1 MMTTFYKRPL
11 PPELTS
17 FSSVE
22 GRKIFQE
29 ALSTG
34 TMAGYFALAEQFHT
48 QAEPSFCGLGTLVVV
63 LNALGIDPGPGRI
76 WKGPWRWFSEEH
88 LDCCRPLDEV
98 RRSGLTLPQLAC
110 LARCNGTGAD
120 VQFAQLSTVEAFR
133 EAVREATST
142 AGEPHLIVAYDRST
156 LGQTGSGHFSPVGG
170 YHAARDQVLILDVA
184 RFKYPPHWVPLELL
198 FRAMLPLDPE
208 VNKSRGY
215 ALLRRRS
222 QAVPLWAWDATD
234 LSWRTLTADL
244 RSMRETTG
252 VEALAQGLLRKVPAQ
267 LLRQLPHPHNTGDSE
282 QSTALHAAICQEI
295 EHTEIG
301 QLVRSAVPATD
312 AEHTALALLLLA
324 LPERYYSHLPPT
336 EVQRLSALRRLD
348 SLPPAVRAQTE
359 HLRTQ
364 AAALDDLA
372 LCC

>member
-1 MMTTFYKRPL
+1 MTATFYKRPL
-11 PPELTS
+11 PSELTA
-17 FSSVE
+17 FSSAE
-22 GRKIFQE
+22 GRQIFQE
-29 ALSTG
+29 ALSAG

-48 QAEPSFCGLGTLVVV
+48 QAEPSFCGLGTLVMV
-63 LNALGIDPGPGRI
+63 LNALGIDPGPSRV

-88 LDCCRPLDEV
+88 LDCCRPLEEV
-98 RRSGLTLPQLAC
+98 RRSGLTLPQVAC
-110 LARCNGTGAD
+110 LARCNGTRVE
-120 VQFAQLSTVEAFR
+120 VQLAQSSTLAAFR
-133 EAVREATST
+133 EAVQEATAT

-156 LGQTGSGHFSPVGG
+156 LGQSGTGHFSPVGG

-215 ALLRRRS
+215 ALLRRRL
-222 QAVPLWAWDATD
+222 QTVPLWTWDATD

-244 RSMRETTG
+244 LSLKESTG
-252 VEALAQGLLRKVPAQ
+252 VEALVQGLLHKVPAQ
-267 LLRQLPHPHNTGDSE
+267 LLRQLPQPHDAGDSE
-282 QSTALHAAICQEI
+282 LSTALSQEI
-295 EHTEIG
+295 EHSEIG
-301 QLVRSAVPATD
+301 QLVRSAVTATD
-312 AEHTALALLLLA
+312 AEPTALALLLLA

-336 EVQRLSALRRLD
+336 EFQRLSALRRMD
-348 SLPPAVRAQTE
+348 SLPPAVRAQAE

-364 AAALDDLA
+364 AAALDDLR